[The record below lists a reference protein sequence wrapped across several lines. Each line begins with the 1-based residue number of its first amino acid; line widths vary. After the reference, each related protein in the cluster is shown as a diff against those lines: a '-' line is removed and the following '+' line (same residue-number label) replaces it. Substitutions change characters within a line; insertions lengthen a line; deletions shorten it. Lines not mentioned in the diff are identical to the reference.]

1 MIARSLK
8 IVVLAMRLREF
19 NLDIFLGM
27 LEALRGKVGVVEVE
41 AAEWKTYKKGRDL
54 YGDTGENNSYY
65 IAKYRSNLEE
75 ALEALRYELASCY
88 DFIHERGL
96 VEHSVA
102 VARKDQL
109 KEQLDAIRTTNN
121 NGGSKGTDGSEGTM
135 AEPSGLHGTTESSED
150 EGNYG
155 YPV

>member
-54 YGDTGENNSYY
+54 YGDTGENNSSY
-65 IAKYRSNLEE
+65 IARYRSKLEE

-88 DFIHERGL
+88 DFIH
-96 VEHSVA
+96 
-102 VARKDQL
+102 
-109 KEQLDAIRTTNN
+109 
-121 NGGSKGTDGSEGTM
+121 
-135 AEPSGLHGTTESSED
+135 
-150 EGNYG
+150 
-155 YPV
+155 